1 MQKLVPTPLLL
12 EEGWSDIKKRRSFM
26 TDYPSIAKTFMDSL
40 KLRVAPVAVC
50 LTDKPPQGLSGSS
63 QPAAAGCVF
72 WERGAQGAFVTSQK
86 DHGNCA
92 VGMYTHHMP
101 LTTTAQQ
108 EDLNTFL
115 KVFGDLGYVRPE
127 VISGIPVLKEEPKY
141 VTYAPLGSTPLPP
154 AAVLLFANSRQSLA
168 ITEAVQQVEP
178 GVPPALGRP
187 ACAVIAQVVNTG
199 KAALSL
205 GCCGARAYVDVLT
218 DDFALWALPGARIA
232 EYAARVKV
240 LADANN
246 ILTKFHELRRDDVTA
261 GKSPSVKE
269 SLVRLQQAS
278 DAK

>member
-1 MQKLVPTPLLL
+1 M
-12 EEGWSDIKKRRSFM
+12 SDYS
-26 TDYPSIAKTFMDSL
+26 SIAKTLMDSL

-50 LTDKPPQGLSGSS
+50 LTDKPPEGVPGSS

-101 LTTTAQQ
+101 LSTAAQQ
-108 EDLNTFL
+108 EDLNTCL

-127 VISGIPVLKEEPKY
+127 DISSIPVLKEEAKY
-141 VTYAPLGSTPLPP
+141 VTYAPLASTPLPP
-154 AAVLLFANSRQSLA
+154 ATVLLFANSRQSLA

-187 ACAVIAQVVNTG
+187 ACAVIPQAINTG
-199 KAALSL
+199 KPALSL
-205 GCCGARAYVDVLT
+205 GCCGARAYLDVLT

-232 EYAARVKV
+232 EYAERIKV
-240 LADANN
+240 LAQANQ
-246 ILTKFHELRRDDVTA
+246 ILTQFHTLRRDDVEA

-269 SLVRLQQAS
+269 SLVRLEQAG
-278 DAK
+278 K